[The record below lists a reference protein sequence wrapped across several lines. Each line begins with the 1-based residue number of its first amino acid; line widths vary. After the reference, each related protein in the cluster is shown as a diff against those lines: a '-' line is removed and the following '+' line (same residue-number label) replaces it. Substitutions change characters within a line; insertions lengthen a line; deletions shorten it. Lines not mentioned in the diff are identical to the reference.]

1 MPHRCHFFIWRHFQ
15 GLFLRLEVDP
25 LLCFRTLET
34 QQREV
39 SSGSREPEG
48 LDRDFVFDLKEGP
61 VMKIGYIGLGAK
73 PRIIEHGTELC
84 DLQDL
89 VEGLIEPFD
98 VLFGESPLL
107 WVNEEGLFTQAPNR
121 AVYADASM
129 EQAGYLSQIDGQ
141 PVREGDLFTILFGN
155 IVAVSYDR
163 DAEGETVAR
172 DIAEEEFERLARVF
186 EDPNTGFWEVLR
198 IKAELRQARSP
209 ESTIVA

>member
-1 MPHRCHFFIWRHFQ
+1 M
-15 GLFLRLEVDP
+15 RLEVDP

-34 QQREV
+34 QRREV

-89 VEGLIEPFD
+89 VDGLIEPFD
-98 VLFGESPLL
+98 VLFGEAPLL
-107 WVNEEGLFTQAPNR
+107 WVNEEGLCTQAPNR

-163 DAEGETVAR
+163 NAEGETVAR
-172 DIAEEEFERLARVF
+172 DITDEEFANLAKAF
-186 EDPNTGFWEVLR
+186 EEPNTGFWEVLR
-198 IKAELRQARSP
+198 IKAEAQRARSS
-209 ESTIVA
+209 EHASIA